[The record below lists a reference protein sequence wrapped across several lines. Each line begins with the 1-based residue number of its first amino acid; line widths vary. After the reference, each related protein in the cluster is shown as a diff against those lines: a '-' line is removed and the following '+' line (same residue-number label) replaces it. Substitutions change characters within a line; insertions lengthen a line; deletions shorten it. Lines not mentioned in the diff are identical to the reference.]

1 MKKNIIAFT
10 LIEILVVTTI
20 IGILIATGATAYS
33 MMSKTSRDARRK
45 ADLEQIRSALEMYR
59 SNDVNSS
66 YPLTNPGLTAL
77 SSGSPKYL
85 ETAITDPKTS
95 AAYKY
100 VGSGTDYTLS
110 ATLEIPG
117 VACGVP
123 ANCTVPTEP
132 TKCYCLGPY
141 GKK

>member
-20 IGILIATGATAYS
+20 IGILTATGATAYS
-33 MMSKTSRDARRK
+33 MMGKTSRDARRK

-59 SNDVNSS
+59 SNDDSS
-66 YPLTNPGLTAL
+66 AYPNVLGDL

-85 ETAITDPKTS
+85 ETAITDPKTNAPYQYDS
-95 AAYKY
+95 S
-100 VGSGTDYTLS
+100 GSDYTLS
-110 ATLEIPG
+110 TKLEIGG
-117 VACGVP
+117 VTCGASAP
-123 ANCTVPTEP
+123 NGCADATN
-132 TKCYCLGPY
+132 CYCLGPY

>member
-1 MKKNIIAFT
+1 MKHSHKLAFT

-20 IGILIATGATAYS
+20 IGILTASGATAYS
-33 MMSKTSRDARRK
+33 MMGKTSRDARRK

-66 YPLTNPGLTAL
+66 YPLSPPSGSGLTAL

-85 ETAITDPKTS
+85 ESAITDPKTNVPYQYDS
-95 AAYKY
+95 
-100 VGSGTDYTLS
+100 SGTDYTLS
-110 ATLEIPG
+110 TKLEIG
-117 VACGVP
+117 GSTCSGGGCLDA
-123 ANCTVPTEP
+123 AN
-132 TKCYCLGPY
+132 CYCLGPY